1 MPAIGELLE
10 AASLGEVEGVGT
22 LIAARANLNE
32 RDEVSDGS
40 RTRVAVFFLSVVCR
54 VPRDGKLRT
63 KCLPTLE

>member
-54 VPRDGKLRT
+54 VPRDVKLRT